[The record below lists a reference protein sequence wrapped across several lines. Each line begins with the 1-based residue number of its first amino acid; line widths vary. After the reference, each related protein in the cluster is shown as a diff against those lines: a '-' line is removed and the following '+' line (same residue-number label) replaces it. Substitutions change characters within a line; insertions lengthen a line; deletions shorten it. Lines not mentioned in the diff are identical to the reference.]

1 MGHSSS
7 RTSTC
12 FSPCWVKGDIYRRV
26 TGPSITPQNSNMS
39 NQNELACVYAA
50 LILLD
55 DDVPIT
61 VDKLNTILKAA
72 SVSVEPYWPGLF
84 AKAAAGLDLKAMVSN
99 VGSGVGVGG
108 GGGAAPAA
116 AADAPAAEA
125 KKEEKKES
133 EPEESDD
140 DMGFSLFG

>member
-1 MGHSSS
+1 MGLVNIYLFLPS
-7 RTSTC
+7 
-12 FSPCWVKGDIYRRV
+12 WVKGDIYRRV
-26 TGPSITPQNSNMS
+26 TGQSVTPQHSNMS
-39 NQNELACVYAA
+39 NQNELACVCAA

-72 SVSVEPYWPGLF
+72 SVSGEPYWPGLF

-99 VGSGVGVGG
+99 VGSGVGTGG
-108 GGGAAPAA
+108 GGGAAAPAA

-125 KKEEKKES
+125 KKEEKES

>member
-1 MGHSSS
+1 MGLLVVIYLFLPS
-7 RTSTC
+7 
-12 FSPCWVKGDIYRRV
+12 WVKGDIYRRV
-26 TGPSITPQNSNMS
+26 TGQSITLQNSNMS

-84 AKAAAGLDLKAMVSN
+84 AKALEDMNVKELIQN
-99 VGSGVGVGG
+99 VGSSAGA
-108 GGGAAPAA
+108 AAPAA
-116 AADAPAAEA
+116 AAGGDAGGAAPAED
-125 KKEEKKES
+125 KK
-133 EPEESDD
+133 
-140 DMGFSLFG
+140 

>member
-1 MGHSSS
+1 MGLLVNIYLFLPS
-7 RTSTC
+7 
-12 FSPCWVKGDIYRRV
+12 WVKGDLYRRV
-26 TGPSITPQNSNMS
+26 TGQSITPHHSKMS

-99 VGSGVGVGG
+99 VGSGVGAGG

-116 AADAPAAEA
+116 DA

-140 DMGFSLFG
+140 DMGFSLSG

>member
-1 MGHSSS
+1 MGLLVNIYLFLPS
-7 RTSTC
+7 
-12 FSPCWVKGDIYRRV
+12 WVKGDLYRRV
-26 TGPSITPQNSNMS
+26 TGQSITSQNSNMS

-99 VGSGVGVGG
+99 VGSGVGTGGGG

-116 AADAPAAEA
+116 ATEAAAPEA
-125 KKEEKKES
+125 KKEEKKEE
-133 EPEESDD
+133 EPEESD
-140 DMGFSLFG
+140 

>member
-1 MGHSSS
+1 MGSSS

-12 FSPCWVKGDIYRRV
+12 FSPSWVKGDIYRRV
-26 TGPSITPQNSNMS
+26 TGQSITLQNSNMS

-72 SVSVEPYWPGLF
+72 SVSVEPYWPGMF

-99 VGSGVGVGG
+99 VGSGVGAGG

-116 AADAPAAEA
+116 AADAPDAEA